1 MKGKKMTKL
10 FMDEDFLLE
19 TETSKKLYHDY
30 AAQMPIYD
38 YHCHLPPEQIAEDKT
53 FDNLTQIWLYND
65 HYKWRAMRANG
76 VDEKYCTGDASDQEK
91 FRQWAWTV
99 PYTIRNPLYHWTHL
113 ELKRYFG
120 IEGKLL
126 NSQTGED
133 IYQECSEKLKTPE
146 FSVRNLMRKMKVKI
160 ACTTNDPLEDLAS
173 HKALA
178 EDGFEIKVLPTFRPD
193 KAINALNRK
202 NYNDYLDR
210 LSQTADIDIK
220 DYASLVQALKQRIE
234 YFHSC
239 GCRISDY
246 GLDIVYT
253 GEFRD
258 KDIRKIFSNIRS
270 NKKVDLAD
278 VKKLELALMIECGR
292 IYAEKDWTQQIH
304 LGAMRNTNTR
314 MFEKLGSDIGFDTIS
329 DLEVG
334 RPLAFLFNKLD
345 QTGQLPRTIIYNLNP
360 RDNELMAA
368 MTGNFMDG
376 KTPGKIQF
384 GSGWWFLDQKKGMED
399 QMNALSALG
408 LLSRFIGMLTDSRSF
423 LSYPRHEYFRRILC
437 NLLGLDIESGQ
448 IPNDLDL
455 VGGIVRDICYN
466 NAKNYFNIS

>member
-1 MKGKKMTKL
+1 MPRH

-19 TETSKKLYHDY
+19 TETSKKLYHDH

-38 YHCHLPPEQIAEDKT
+38 YHCHLPTEQIAEDKT
-53 FDNLTQIWLYND
+53 FDNLTQIWLYGD

-76 VDEKYCTGDASDQEK
+76 VDEKFCTGDASDQEK
-91 FRQWAWTV
+91 FRQWARTV

-120 IEGKLL
+120 IEGRLL
-126 NSQTGED
+126 NPQTGEE

-146 FSVRNLMRKMKVKI
+146 FSVKNLMRKMKVKI

-193 KAINALNRK
+193 KAISALNSK
-202 NYNDYLDR
+202 AYNDYLDR

-234 YFHSC
+234 YFHSR

-246 GLDIVYT
+246 GIDIVYT

-258 KDIRKIFSNIRS
+258 KDIEKIFSNIRS
-270 NKKVDLAD
+270 NKEVDFAD
-278 VKKLELALMIECGR
+278 VKKLELALMIACGR

-304 LGAMRNTNTR
+304 LGTMRDTNTR
-314 MFEKLGSDIGFDTIS
+314 MFEKLGSDTGFDTIS

-334 RPLAFLFNKLD
+334 RPLAFLFDKLD

-437 NLLGLDIESGQ
+437 NLLGRDIENGQ
-448 IPNDLDL
+448 IPNDLGL
-455 VGGIVRDICYN
+455 VGGIVKDICYN
-466 NAKNYFNIS
+466 NAKNYFNIL

>member
-1 MKGKKMTKL
+1 MPRH

-19 TETSKKLYHDY
+19 TETSKKLYHDH

-38 YHCHLPPEQIAEDKT
+38 YHCHLPTEQIAEDKT
-53 FDNLTQIWLYND
+53 FDNLTQIWLYGD

-76 VDEKYCTGDASDQEK
+76 VDEKFCTGDASDQEK
-91 FRQWAWTV
+91 FRQWARTV

-120 IEGKLL
+120 IEGRLL
-126 NSQTGED
+126 NPQTGEE

-146 FSVRNLMRKMKVKI
+146 FSVKNLMRKMKVKI

-193 KAINALNRK
+193 KAISALNSK
-202 NYNDYLDR
+202 AYNDYLDR

-246 GLDIVYT
+246 GIDIVYT

-258 KDIRKIFSNIRS
+258 KDIEKIFSDIRS
-270 NKKVDLAD
+270 NKEVDFAD
-278 VKKLELALMIECGR
+278 VKKLELALMIACGR

-304 LGAMRNTNTR
+304 LGTMRDTNTR
-314 MFEKLGSDIGFDTIS
+314 MFEKLGSDTGFDTIS

-334 RPLAFLFNKLD
+334 RPLAFLFDKLD

-437 NLLGLDIESGQ
+437 NLLGRDIENGQ
-448 IPNDLDL
+448 IPNDLGL
-455 VGGIVRDICYN
+455 VGGVVKDICYN
-466 NAKNYFNIS
+466 NAKNYFNIL